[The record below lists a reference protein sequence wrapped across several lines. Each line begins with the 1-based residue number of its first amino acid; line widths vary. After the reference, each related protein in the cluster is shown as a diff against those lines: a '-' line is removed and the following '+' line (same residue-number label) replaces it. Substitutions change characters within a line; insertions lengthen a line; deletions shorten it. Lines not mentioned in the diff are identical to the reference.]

1 MERLKKTVS
10 RATDT
15 FPEIICYYIV
25 IVGSSGF
32 LFSYFED
39 KPLIDSFWWASVT
52 AMTIGYGDIYPV
64 TVGGKIVALF
74 LMHAVPLVIIP
85 LIVARLLM
93 SVIEDQHRFTH
104 EEQEEILNDIREIK
118 KALAIREKE

>member
-1 MERLKKTVS
+1 MERLKKTIS

-15 FPEIICYYIV
+15 FPEILCYYVI
-25 IVGSSGF
+25 IVGSAGL

-64 TVGGKIVALF
+64 TVGGKFVALF

-93 SVIEDQHRFTH
+93 TVIEDQHRFTH

>member
-25 IVGSSGF
+25 IVGTSGF

-64 TVGGKIVALF
+64 TVGGKFVALF

-93 SVIEDQHRFTH
+93 SVIEDQHKFTH
-104 EEQEEILNDIREIK
+104 EEQEALQNDIREIK